1 MPTKRRGSLS
11 PGESMQR
18 SEDPSTAAETLLPA
32 GVLTPLTQGSPW
44 LQCPGDP
51 QTRIFHSP
59 ISFFGNPYRI
69 AGNGIIK
76 HL

>member
-18 SEDPSTAAETLLPA
+18 SEDPRTAAGTLFPA

-44 LQCPGDP
+44 LQCPEDP
-51 QTRIFHSP
+51 QTGIFHSP
-59 ISFFGNPYRI
+59 TPFGWESLQNY
-69 AGNGIIK
+69 GEWYS
-76 HL
+76 